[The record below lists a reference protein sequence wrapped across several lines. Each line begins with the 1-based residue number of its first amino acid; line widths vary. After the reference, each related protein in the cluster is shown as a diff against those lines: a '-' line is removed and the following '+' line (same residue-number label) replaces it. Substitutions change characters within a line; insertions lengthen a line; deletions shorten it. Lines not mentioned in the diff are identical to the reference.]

1 LRDLLTGLAILLLLL
16 LTGAAVGPH
25 FIDWEERRGAISET
39 LSAALGQEVVVEGPI
54 DISLL
59 PTPSLKLG
67 HIRLGGNGAVRGH
80 IGRFRGELGIPSLI
94 RGEIRILEA
103 RLQGA
108 NLIVSPR
115 QPAAGQP
122 PPGLP
127 LSSVGFDRL
136 SVEGGRVVLLRPDG
150 AEVVALE
157 RVDGQLEATSLLGP
171 VRGSLAFELAGE
183 RRTLRFSTGKAEAGA
198 LRLRA
203 LLENE
208 TAATRTDFDGSVRL
222 VDGLLTGD
230 GALAASGNVAVPLER
245 GTGHVIWRLAAKVK
259 SDGARAALDDIQLA
273 LGNTDRQTMFTGSG
287 DVDFGRSGPVAKAV
301 LSTRQLDLDRLLT
314 GEDPRLVQTPEAT
327 VRNLVDLVAAGQGGR
342 PWLSGDLEVSAGSL
356 LFGGEALLA
365 PKLRLSAAGGAVVL
379 SHVSAE
385 LPGRSMAS
393 FEGVARPD
401 SPLAGR
407 LDLDARDL
415 AKLTSWYQG
424 VAQRQHPIRRL
435 RLAGDLRHGPGLTEI
450 ANASLVADE
459 MRLNG
464 AIRLSTAGAR
474 PKLSLALAADQL
486 DIAKLP
492 DLPESDQPGAWDLD
506 LAVDAKGVRYAGVGA
521 GAIALRLRKDG
532 ESTLL
537 DELTV
542 RGLDGADLTAKGT
555 LGGVSPRLDLRLRAT
570 RMEAMLQL
578 ADRLTAH
585 WGIPVLASRSA
596 SLAPADLTL
605 SWRPEGESERRLT
618 ASGRLGET
626 EIELSARLTPTGQLA
641 GARSL
646 DLRARGNAPAGLLRQ
661 IGIDAIPVLA
671 AGPFDLRLAGGWAS
685 ARTPTVDWSLNG
697 LFGGVQVALEARQ
710 TTSMAEPVTGQLRL
724 TARDVAPLAQTLLIA
739 VPAVTP
745 GQDLALQAKFD
756 LRGYR
761 ITLRDLDL
769 ASGGQRLRGEIAF
782 NLAEFG
788 RVSGQ
793 IRAERLNVDAIAP
806 LIAGATRSDPPATGW
821 DTRPFQPGALP
832 TLPGDL
838 WIEAGQ
844 ATLGDVTIQRPRFVL
859 RFDNGLVFVEHAEAE
874 WLGGRLTGQAT
885 LRRIEAAVSLSTR
898 LTLEGGQLARLPFA
912 PQQALAGTANVQLDA
927 SALGESPAALVA
939 ALAGT
944 GRVELRDAAVAG
956 LQPALLDGLIRSQPT
971 EFAAVT
977 RDALTAALERRMQ
990 GRLPLPAGPHPL
1002 SLAAGVL
1009 RVGPIRAAA
1018 GGEAS
1023 VEAAVDF
1030 RSATVTARALLSA
1043 RDMPK
1048 GWTGPAAAAEIVL
1061 RGPWAS
1067 PVRTIDVGPL
1077 ANGLTAIAIQREQER
1092 IEILEQDQRERSFFN
1107 RRLRAA
1113 EEQRRAEEEER
1124 KRQEAARKAA
1134 EEARLRAE
1142 EEERRRVEEER
1153 RRQEEER
1160 RRAEAER
1167 RAQEAARLRAEEEER
1182 RRVEAER
1189 RAQEAA
1195 RLRAE
1200 EEERRRV
1207 EEERRRAEA
1216 ERRALEAARLRAEE
1230 EERRRVEAERR
1241 AQEAQR
1247 RAEEEAARRQ
1257 ALQQRIEEI
1266 LRAAP
1271 PESAPAAA
1279 PQPAG
1284 AAPQPAAP

>member
-1 LRDLLTGLAILLLLL
+1 MRDLLTGLAILLLLV

-25 FIDWEERRGAISET
+25 FVDWEERRGAISET
-39 LSAALGQEVVVEGPI
+39 LSAALGQEVSVEGPI
-54 DISLL
+54 DITLL

-67 HIRLGGNGAVRGH
+67 HIRFGDKGVVRGT
-80 IGRFRGELGIPSLI
+80 IGRFRGELGIPALV

-108 NLIVSPR
+108 NLVVSPR
-115 QPAAGQP
+115 PPTGVPQP
-122 PPGLP
+122 PALP

-136 SVEGGRVVLLRPDG
+136 RIEGSRLTLLRPGG
-150 AEVVALE
+150 AEVVTLE
-157 RVDGQLEATSLLGP
+157 RIDGQVEATSLIGP
-171 VRGSLAFELAGE
+171 VRGSLSFEVAGD

-208 TAATRTDFDGSVRL
+208 AAAARTDFDGSVRL

-230 GALAASGNVAVPLER
+230 GALAASGNVAIPLER
-245 GTGHVIWRLAAKVK
+245 GTGHLIWRLAAKVK
-259 SDGARAALDDIQLA
+259 GDGARASLDDIQLA

-287 DVDFGRSGPVAKAV
+287 DVDFGRTGPVAKAV

-314 GEDPRLVQTPEAT
+314 GEDPRLVQTPEAN
-327 VRNLVDLVAAGQGGR
+327 VRNLFDLVGSGQGGQ
-342 PWLSGDLEVSAGSL
+342 PWLTGELEISAGTL
-356 LFGGEALLA
+356 LFGGEAVQA
-365 PKLRLSAAGGAVVL
+365 PKLRLSATEGKVVL
-379 SHVSAE
+379 AHVSGE
-385 LPGRSMAS
+385 LPGRTMAS
-393 FEGVARPD
+393 FDGVERPD
-401 SPLAGR
+401 APLAGR
-407 LDLDARDL
+407 LELDTRDL

-435 RLAGDLRHGPGLTEI
+435 RLTGDLRHGAGLTEI

-459 MRLNG
+459 MRLSG
-464 AIRLSTAGAR
+464 TLRLATAGAR
-474 PKLSLALAADQL
+474 PKLSLALAAEQL

-521 GAIALRLRKDG
+521 GAITLRLRKDG
-532 ESTLL
+532 EATLL

-578 ADRLTAH
+578 ADRLTSH

-596 SLAPADLTL
+596 SLAPADLTM
-605 SWRPEGESERRLT
+605 SWRPEGDSERRLT
-618 ASGRLGET
+618 ANGRLGET
-626 EIELSARLTPTGQLA
+626 EIDLSARLTPTGQLA

-646 DLRARGNAPAGLLRQ
+646 DLHAKGSSPAGLLRQ
-661 IGIDAIPVLA
+661 IGLDAIPVLA
-671 AGPFDLRLAGGWAS
+671 AGPFDLRLSGGWAS
-685 ARTPTVDWSLNG
+685 ARTPSVDWSLNG
-697 LFGGVQVALEARQ
+697 LFGGLQLALEARQ
-710 TTSMAEPVTGQLRL
+710 TTSLAEPVTGQLRL
-724 TARDVAPLAQTLLIA
+724 SARDLAPLAQTLLVA
-739 VPAVTP
+739 VPAVAP
-745 GQDLALQAKFD
+745 GQDVSLQSKFD

-769 ASGGQRLRGEIAF
+769 TSGGQRLRGEIAF

-793 IRAERLNVDAIAP
+793 IRADRLNMDGIAP
-806 LIAGATRSDPPATGW
+806 LIFGAARSDPPTKGW
-821 DTRPFQPGALP
+821 DTRPFQPGALA

-838 WIEAGQ
+838 WIEATQ
-844 ATLGDVTIQRPRFVL
+844 ATLGDVTIDRPRFVL
-859 RFDNGLVFVEHAEAE
+859 RFDNGLIFVEHAEAE

-885 LRRIEAAVSLSTR
+885 LRRIDAAVSLSTR
-898 LTLEGGQLARLPFA
+898 LALEGGHLARLPFA
-912 PQQALAGTANVQLDA
+912 PPQALTGTASAQFDA
-927 SALGESPAALVA
+927 SALGESPAALVS

-944 GRVELRDAAVAG
+944 GRVELRDAGVSG
-956 LQPALLDGLIRSQPT
+956 LQPALLDALIRSQPT

-977 RDALTAALERRMQ
+977 REALTAALERRLQ

-1002 SLAAGVL
+1002 ALAAGVV
-1009 RVGPIRAAA
+1009 RVGPIRASA

-1023 VEAAVDF
+1023 VEAAVDL
-1030 RSATVTARALLSA
+1030 RNATVTARAQLSA
-1043 RDMPK
+1043 RETPK
-1048 GWTGPAAAAEIVL
+1048 SWSGPPPAAEIVL
-1061 RGPWAS
+1061 RGPWAA
-1067 PVRTIDVGPL
+1067 PLRTIDVGPL

-1092 IEILEQDQRERSFFN
+1092 IEILEQDQRERGFFN
-1107 RRLRAA
+1107 RRLRAS

-1124 KRQEAARKAA
+1124 KRQEALRKAE

-1153 RRQEEER
+1153 RRQEDER

-1167 RAQEAARLRAEEEER
+1167 R
-1182 RRVEAER
+1182 
-1189 RAQEAA
+1189 
-1195 RLRAE
+1195 
-1200 EEERRRV
+1200 RV
-1207 EEERRRAEA
+1207 EE
-1216 ERRALEAARLRAEE
+1216 
-1230 EERRRVEAERR
+1230 ERR

-1247 RAEEEAARRQ
+1247 RIEEELARRQ
-1257 ALQQRIEEI
+1257 ALQQKIEEI
-1266 LRAAP
+1266 IRAAP
-1271 PESAPAAA
+1271 VEGA
-1279 PQPAG
+1279 

>member
-1 LRDLLTGLAILLLLL
+1 MRDLLTGLAILLLLV

-25 FIDWEERRGAISET
+25 FIDWEHRRGAISET

-54 DISLL
+54 DIALL
-59 PTPSLKLG
+59 PSPSLKLG
-67 HIRLGGNGAVRGH
+67 HIRLGGNGVVRGT
-80 IGRFRGELGIPSLI
+80 IGRFRGELGIPALI

-108 NLIVSPR
+108 NLTISPR
-115 QPAAGQP
+115 GPSTDQP

-127 LSSVGFDRL
+127 LSSVGFERL
-136 SVEGGRVVLLRPDG
+136 RVEGGRIVLLRPDG
-150 AEVVALE
+150 ATLVALD
-157 RVDGQLEATSLLGP
+157 RIDGQIEATSLLGP
-171 VRGSLAFELAGE
+171 VRGSLAFDLAGD

-208 TAATRTDFDGSVRL
+208 AAAARTDFDGSVRL

-230 GALAASGNVAVPLER
+230 GALAASGNVAIPLER

-259 SDGARAALDDIQLA
+259 SDGAKAALDDVQLA

-287 DVDFGRSGPVAKAV
+287 DVDFGRAGPVAKAV

-327 VRNLVDLVAAGQGGR
+327 VRNLVDLVAGGQGGK

-356 LFGGEALLA
+356 LFGGEALMA
-365 PKLRLSAAGGAVVL
+365 PKLRLRAAEGAVVL

-385 LPGRSMAS
+385 LPGRTMAS
-393 FEGVARPD
+393 FEGVERAETPV
-401 SPLAGR
+401 AGR
-407 LDLDARDL
+407 LELDARDL

-424 VAQRQHPIRRL
+424 VAQRQLPIRRL
-435 RLAGDLRHGPGLTEI
+435 RLAGDLRHGAGLTEI

-464 AIRLSTAGAR
+464 SIRLATAGQR
-474 PKLSLALAADQL
+474 PKLSLSLAAEQL

-492 DLPESDQPGAWDLD
+492 DLPESNEPGAWDLD
-506 LAVDAKGVRYAGVGA
+506 LAVNARGVRYAGVGA
-521 GAIALRLRKDG
+521 GDIALRLRKDG
-532 ESTLL
+532 DATLL

-555 LGGVSPRLDLRLRAT
+555 LGGASPRLDLRLRAT

-578 ADRLTAH
+578 ADRLTSH
-585 WGIPVLASRSA
+585 WGIPVLASRSP
-596 SLAPADLTL
+596 SLAPADLSL
-605 SWRPEGESERRLT
+605 SWRPEGENERRLT
-618 ASGRLGET
+618 ANGRLGET
-626 EIELSARLTPTGQLA
+626 EIDLSARLTPTGQLA

-646 DLRARGNAPAGLLRQ
+646 DLRAKGASPAGLLRQ
-661 IGIDAIPVLA
+661 IGLDAIPVVA
-671 AGPFDLRLAGGWAS
+671 AGPFDLRLSGGWAT

-697 LFGGVQVALEARQ
+697 LFGGVNVALEARQ
-710 TTSMAEPVTGQLRL
+710 STNMAEPLAGQLRL
-724 TARDVAPLAQTLLIA
+724 SARDVAPLAQTLLVA

-769 ASGGQRLRGEIAF
+769 TSGGQRLQGEIAF

-793 IRAERLNVDAIAP
+793 IRAERIAMDAIAP
-806 LIAGATRSDPPATGW
+806 LIIGTARSDPPAAGW
-821 DTRPFQPGALP
+821 DQRPFQPGALA

-844 ATLGDVTIQRPRFVL
+844 GTLGDVTLQRPRFVL
-859 RFDNGLVFVEHAEAE
+859 RFDNGLIFVEHAEAE

-885 LRRIEAAVSLSTR
+885 FRRIEAAVSLSAR

-912 PQQALAGTANVQLDA
+912 PPQALQGAANAQLDV
-927 SALGESPAALVA
+927 SALGESPAALVG

-956 LQPALLDGLIRSQPT
+956 LPPALLDGLIRSQPT

-977 RDALTAALERRMQ
+977 REALTSALERRLQ
-990 GRLPLPAGPHPL
+990 GRLPLPAGPHAL

-1009 RVGPIRAAA
+1009 RVGPIRSPA

-1030 RSATVTARALLSA
+1030 RNAALTARALLSA
-1043 RDMPK
+1043 RDTPK
-1048 GWTGPAAAAEIVL
+1048 GWTGPPAAAEIAF

-1067 PVRTIDVGPL
+1067 RSARSMSVRSRTASPRSPSSASRSASRSSSRTSASAASSIAGCAPQRSSAAPRRRRGSARRRPARPPRRHACAPRRKSAAGP
-1077 ANGLTAIAIQREQER
+1077 RK
-1092 IEILEQDQRERSFFN
+1092 S
-1107 RRLRAA
+1107 AA
-1113 EEQRRAEEEER
+1113 GR
-1124 KRQEAARKAA
+1124 KRSAAARKPSAGPRKSPA
-1134 EEARLRAE
+1134 GLP
-1142 EEERRRVEEER
+1142 RRRGCGQR
-1153 RRQEEER
+1153 RR
-1160 RRAEAER
+1160 
-1167 RAQEAARLRAEEEER
+1167 
-1182 RRVEAER
+1182 
-1189 RAQEAA
+1189 
-1195 RLRAE
+1195 
-1200 EEERRRV
+1200 
-1207 EEERRRAEA
+1207 
-1216 ERRALEAARLRAEE
+1216 
-1230 EERRRVEAERR
+1230 
-1241 AQEAQR
+1241 
-1247 RAEEEAARRQ
+1247 
-1257 ALQQRIEEI
+1257 
-1266 LRAAP
+1266 
-1271 PESAPAAA
+1271 SAAA
-1279 PQPAG
+1279 PRPSAG
-1284 AAPQPAAP
+1284 RRRHSVAPKRNWRGVRPCSSGSRKSCARRCRRTHLRPRRSPRLHRLSLPRPERADQRDNAAASTCTRMADDRFCRRRP